1 MFLLETLADKT
12 DKLEFMASFK
22 NFWLT
27 RSIILVNCAVYY
39 YVWSLSGKITAE
51 NLLTYGANF
60 RPLVLHGEWWRLF
73 TCMFLHANLLHLGAN
88 MYSLWALGRMM
99 ETLAGIRSTFLVYF
113 ISGIGASMVSV
124 LYHTQPVLGI
134 GASGAIFG
142 LFGAFAALVFRKKV
156 MSLGGQVM
164 TMKSLLPPLLIN
176 FAISL
181 MPEIDL
187 SAHLGGFVFG
197 VALGFFIK

>member
-1 MFLLETLADKT
+1 
-12 DKLEFMASFK
+12 
-22 NFWLT
+22 
-27 RSIILVNCAVYY
+27 
-39 YVWSLSGKITAE
+39 
-51 NLLTYGANF
+51 
-60 RPLVLHGEWWRLF
+60 
-73 TCMFLHANLLHLGAN
+73 
-88 MYSLWALGRMM
+88 M
-99 ETLAGIRSTFLVYF
+99 ETLAGVRSTFLVYF
-113 ISGIGASMVSV
+113 ISGIGASLVSV

-164 TMKSLLPPLLIN
+164 TIKSLLPPLLIN